1 MTFIILRCV
10 DDFLRDVKY
19 RFKPGS
25 EKWIK
30 CSFTTENIQ
39 NSLYQGLRPIINSRY
54 WTTSPYEGVYVNDF
68 LFFLK

>member
-1 MTFIILRCV
+1 M
-10 DDFLRDVKY
+10 
-19 RFKPGS
+19 FKPGS
-25 EKWIK
+25 KKWIK